1 MIFQKAGV
9 EHMDPLVALYEDA
22 RAAIARFGINQWQDG
37 YPCVTDI
44 AADIERGELWIGMT
58 GTRID
63 CAAAL
68 LCGRPGES
76 SVDPTYDRIVSGA
89 WLTCTR
95 TNYAAVHRVACAS
108 WVRGSGAASQ
118 MMEYVAALAREKGKL
133 SLRIDTHEGNL
144 AMRRFL
150 AKNGFAYCGV
160 IHLANGDPRVAYER
174 IL

>member
-1 MIFQKAGV
+1 MVFQKARA
-9 EHMDPLVALYEDA
+9 EHIDALVALYADA

-37 YPCVTDI
+37 YPRVTDI
-44 AADIERGELWIGMT
+44 AADIAREELWIGLT
-58 GTRID
+58 GERID

-76 SVDPTYDRIVSGA
+76 SVDPTYDHIESGA

-95 TNYAAVHRVACAS
+95 TKYAAVHRVACSSLA
-108 WVRGSGAASQ
+108 RGSGAASQ
-118 MMEYVAALAREKGKL
+118 MIDYVAALAREKGKL

-144 AMRRFL
+144 AMRKFL
-150 AKNGFAYCGV
+150 AKNGFTYCGV
-160 IHLANGDPRVAYER
+160 IHLASGDPRVAYER